1 MGKDKK
7 SKIKKV
13 LVNLVIFILLII
25 LTFSLV
31 LKDQD
36 VSQIFCAVS
45 KVKKQY
51 ILLAVAAMSIYILG
65 EAINITRILKEL
77 GEKSNFISNLRY
89 TLIGFFFSAI
99 TPAASGGQPMEI
111 YYMHKDNISVA
122 HSTLAL
128 LMQLCSLQTVTITV
142 GIISAVLHFEV
153 LKSGLIYLLILGI
166 ILNSS
171 ALMLLIIA
179 IFSKR
184 LSEGLIKFAVKVLKF
199 FRIPNVEKKQEKL
212 EKELE
217 SYQTSAKYIKEH
229 RILMLKTVFTTV
241 IQMIAYYSVPYW
253 IYLAFGL
260 TQYNVFEILTLQA
273 VLYATVSGIPS
284 PGSVGV
290 SEGGFLGIFKN
301 AFPETVIS
309 SAMLLTRVANF
320 YLFIIISAII
330 VMVSTFR
337 EKRQEKKLENTK
349 IQSEENE

>member
-1 MGKDKK
+1 MEKKKK
-7 SKIKKV
+7 SKKIFI
-13 LVNLVIFILLII
+13 NLLIFILLII
-25 LTFSLV
+25 FTFSLV

-36 VSQIFCAVS
+36 VTEILKISAT
-45 KVKKQY
+45 VKKQY
-51 ILLAVAAMSIYILG
+51 ILIAMFAMGVFVACES
-65 EAINITRILKEL
+65 INIGRILKEL
-77 GEKSNFISNLRY
+77 GEKSKFISNVRY

-128 LMQLCSLQTVTITV
+128 LMQLCSIQIVTITV

-179 IFSKR
+179 IFSKK
-184 LSEGLIKFAVKVLKF
+184 LSEGLIKFVVKILKF
-199 FRIPNVEKKQEKL
+199 FKIRNIEKKQEKL

-229 RILMLKTVFTTV
+229 RILMLKTVLTTAV
-241 IQMIAYYSVPYW
+241 QMLAYYTVPYW

-260 TQYNVFEILTLQA
+260 NNSNIFDILTLQA

-290 SEGGFLGIFKN
+290 SEGGFLGIFRN

-309 SAMLLTRVANF
+309 SAMLLSRGVNF
-320 YLFIIISAII
+320 YLLILINLLLLNFYHI
-330 VMVSTFR
+330 
-337 EKRQEKKLENTK
+337 
-349 IQSEENE
+349 

>member
-1 MGKDKK
+1 MEKKKK
-7 SKIKKV
+7 SKKIFI
-13 LVNLVIFILLII
+13 NLLIFILLII
-25 LTFSLV
+25 FTFSLV

-36 VSQIFCAVS
+36 VTEILKISAT
-45 KVKKQY
+45 VKKQY
-51 ILLAVAAMSIYILG
+51 ILIAMFAMGVFVACES
-65 EAINITRILKEL
+65 INIGRILKEL
-77 GEKSNFISNLRY
+77 GEKSKFISNVRY

-111 YYMHKDNISVA
+111 YYMHKDNTSVA

-128 LMQLCSLQTVTITV
+128 LMQLCSIQIVTITV

-179 IFSKR
+179 IFSKK
-184 LSEGLIKFAVKVLKF
+184 LSEGLIKFVVKILKF
-199 FRIPNVEKKQEKL
+199 FKIRNIEKKQEKL

-229 RILMLKTVFTTV
+229 RILMLKTVLTTAV
-241 IQMIAYYSVPYW
+241 QMLAYYTVPYW

-260 TQYNVFEILTLQA
+260 NNSNIFDILTLQA

-290 SEGGFLGIFKN
+290 SEGGFLGIFRN

-309 SAMLLTRVANF
+309 SAMLLSRGVNF
-320 YLFIIISAII
+320 YLLILISAIVVVI
-330 VMVSTFR
+330 STFR
-337 EKRQEKKLENTK
+337 DRKENVAKENKDEIEKPTNL
-349 IQSEENE
+349 